1 VRYALDFP
9 EPIMTTLSG
18 LLTAIDL
25 ATRQRDDAGLA
36 LAQVVRRYE
45 QARVQLE
52 QLQSYAA
59 DTSARWSV
67 TSQSSATPQVI
78 GHYYQF
84 MARLEQTIELQH
96 GAIMD
101 VQRQRETARQV
112 LLEAEVRVAGLSRL
126 LQKRQSALA
135 RMQSQREQRQS
146 DELAA
151 QMHRRRALANENR
164 E

>member
-1 VRYALDFP
+1 
-9 EPIMTTLSG
+9 MTAVSG
-18 LLTAIDL
+18 LLPAIEL

-45 QARVQLE
+45 HARQQLE

-59 DTSARWSV
+59 DTAARWSV
-67 TSQSSATPQVI
+67 TSQASATPQIV

-84 MARLEQTIELQH
+84 MERLDQTIVMQQ
-96 GAIMD
+96 GAIVE
-101 VQRQRETARQV
+101 VQRQREAARQV
-112 LLEAEVRVAGLSRL
+112 LLEVEVRVAGLGRL
-126 LQKRQSALA
+126 LEKRRAEMA
-135 RMQSQREQRQS
+135 RTQSQREQRQS

-151 QMHRRRALANENR
+151 QMHRRRAFADNNR